1 MSFAGGARHVSRRAV
16 VTTVLRATAT
26 ATALV
31 VAYYT
36 VPFDGNLDGAGIV
49 VLPLS
54 LCAFCLFAAY
64 EMRGII
70 RSDAPGMRAI
80 QVLATVVPLFVVLFA
95 ATYYGMTKQNPAA
108 FSTRLTRTDSLYFT
122 VTVLSTVGFGDIVPV
137 TETARVVVM
146 TQMLGDLVLI
156 GAGVRVLTG
165 AVRIG
170 LQRRQANAG
179 NDPQQPPTITE
190 AAQVDPA
197 EWPTP
202 PG

>member
-1 MSFAGGARHVSRRAV
+1 MSFEGGVRHVSRRAV
-16 VTTVLRATAT
+16 VTALLRASAT

-36 VPFDGNLDGAGIV
+36 LPFDGNLEGASLL

-54 LCAFCLFAAY
+54 LFGFCVFAVY
-64 EMRGII
+64 EMRAII
-70 RSDAPGMRAI
+70 RSDSPGMRAV

-95 ATYYGMTKQNPAA
+95 STYYVMTKQNPAA
-108 FSTRLTRTDSLYFT
+108 FSSRLTRTDSLYFT
-122 VTVLSTVGFGDIVPV
+122 VTVLSTVGFGDLVPV
-137 TETARVVVM
+137 TETARVIVM
-146 TQMLGDLVLI
+146 TQMIGDLILI

-170 LQRRQANAG
+170 IERRRAIAG
-179 NDPQQPPTITE
+179 DDAPQPPAITD